1 MEGAK
6 AVFQEIALQLVA
18 LQPWI
23 RPLQEL
29 QEMRDHR
36 IRCLGPD
43 SVLPQLGE
51 VMLIGARVQYQVTIS
66 Q

>member
-6 AVFQEIALQLVA
+6 VVLQEMALQPVA
-18 LQPWI
+18 LQSWVWP
-23 RPLQEL
+23 L

-43 SVLPQLGE
+43 LVLPQLGE